1 MALAE
6 FFYLKVDCVQCL
18 DNFKSW
24 TFMDFWQTL
33 GKIDFS
39 EFEKKNEN
47 LNQILKNWRK
57 NMNGNGGFLEKKT

>member
-1 MALAE
+1 MNKYIYPYIAGIPLNLGFSGIFLLE
-6 FFYLKVDCVQCL
+6 SGLRTILVDF
-18 DNFKSW
+18 NSW

-47 LNQILKNWRK
+47 LNQILKN
-57 NMNGNGGFLEKKT
+57 